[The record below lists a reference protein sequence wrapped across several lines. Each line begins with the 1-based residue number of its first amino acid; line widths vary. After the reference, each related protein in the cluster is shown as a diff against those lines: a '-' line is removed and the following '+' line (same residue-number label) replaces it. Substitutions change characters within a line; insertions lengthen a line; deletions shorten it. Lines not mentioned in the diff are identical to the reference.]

1 MIRIDAVN
9 NILTYSANIIYT
21 HESHE
26 YTILFFI
33 HLITHDFGYSEN
45 DHHPWRHGTWHR
57 DFGVGQARACWSS
70 MRRWAKKPR
79 KPIDIDQCEVVTVK
93 VRKLLIEIWWK
104 AEMQSW
110 RDLKALVM
118 RWKSWKA
125 ALDLGLAWSNLWLS
139 SPREKLTLRTQ
150 SSYFREV
157 TLLCHTTTSLISGE
171 TKGQMWKSFFDHK
184 CLRVGREQMHL
195 AHHLAFHEV

>member
-1 MIRIDAVN
+1 
-9 NILTYSANIIYT
+9 
-21 HESHE
+21 
-26 YTILFFI
+26 
-33 HLITHDFGYSEN
+33 
-45 DHHPWRHGTWHR
+45 
-57 DFGVGQARACWSS
+57 

-104 AEMQSW
+104 AELQSW

-157 TLLCHTTTSLISGE
+157 TLRCFVLVYLGYICFSNLCHTTTSLISGE
-171 TKGQMWKSFFDHK
+171 TKGQIWKSFFDHK
-184 CLRVGREQMHL
+184 CLRVGEGTN
-195 AHHLAFHEV
+195 AFGPLFGISWSLGSPLVRYCNFVRWGNRGWGRKQTISPIH